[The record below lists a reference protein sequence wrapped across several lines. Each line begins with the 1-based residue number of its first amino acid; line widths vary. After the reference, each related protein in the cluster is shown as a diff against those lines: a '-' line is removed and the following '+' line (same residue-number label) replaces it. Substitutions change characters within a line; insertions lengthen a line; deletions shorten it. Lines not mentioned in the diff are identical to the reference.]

1 MPFECW
7 LARPLASHL
16 LSEVVVPSSPTR
28 EVVSM
33 KMFNAG
39 EVLTMLALVALVAL
53 VYVLS
58 FAARR

>member
-1 MPFECW
+1 M
-7 LARPLASHL
+7 
-16 LSEVVVPSSPTR
+16 PSSPTR
-28 EVVSM
+28 DVVSM